1 MLVSLIKAVVG
12 LFYGDSS
19 EKRVFGNK
27 ILNKAISIGTEAG
40 DRNALII
47 TKIYGGK
54 DGIDGNFL
62 ADFYV
67 GTNNDTTRHYSETFY
82 TEQCLRITELKKFD
96 VYAGGEN
103 KKEIAKAL
111 SPFVH

>member
-1 MLVSLIKAVVG
+1 MLVSLIRAVYG

-19 EKRVFGNK
+19 EKRVHGDFK
-27 ILNKAISIGTEAG
+27 INNSISIGTEVG

-67 GTNNDTTRHYSETFY
+67 GTNNDVTGSYSETFY
-82 TEQCLRITELKKFD
+82 TEQYLTIPELKRFN
-96 VYAGGEN
+96 VYAYGESAR
-103 KKEIAKAL
+103 EIAEGL
-111 SPFVH
+111 SEFVH